1 MFVQQISEEVW
12 GGEAGKYRLLD
23 SDGNYVDKTPS
34 DTCMRVAKGLA
45 KIENEND
52 RDKYE
57 KEFYRIMSTGRFA
70 GGGRIMANIGSSE
83 YKKEVSPIN
92 CTVVRQIP
100 DSMSGIMETA
110 KQASLA
116 LKAGCGVGYDFST
129 IRPKGAY
136 VRGAGAETSGVISFM
151 KIFDSMCATVMSGG
165 GRRGAQMGCLD
176 IQHPE
181 VEAFITCKRQDGM
194 LRYFNL
200 SVLINDKFMNA
211 VEKDEQWDLWFWERT
226 NDESDEYTMI
236 EKDDIPFRHPDSTY
250 FKFSSDHSEVASSNC
265 TKDALF
271 KKKIF
276 KRIKASD
283 LFELIMKSTY
293 DFAEPG
299 FILIDRVN
307 SENNLWFCETIRATN
322 PCGEQPLAPNASCLL
337 GSMILPPY
345 VKNAFDN
352 KSSFDFLNFKKDI
365 RIASRQLDN
374 VVEVNNLPIPEMKE
388 QIRLKRRHGLG
399 FTGLG
404 STMNMLG
411 MKYGSEKSQDFAEKI
426 MLTIA
431 QETLLSNIEIAKEKG
446 CAPILDN
453 DESRSLVIKSGYMIR
468 LLETFEDKKDKI
480 VNDILKYG
488 LRWSHGTSIAP
499 TGTMSLTWG
508 QNCSNGIEPSFA
520 NSYVRNIRVSGKKT
534 KVQQEVFSYEYFIW
548 KQKFGDRELPDWW
561 SVTNDLSVEDHISIQ
576 SAVQKWC
583 DSSVSKT
590 ANVPTDYDFG
600 EFKKIYFNGWKSGLK
615 GVTTFRFNPEVFS
628 GVIVRKEDLES
639 TQYSFELEDGTSV
652 TVNGADTIEY
662 DGEQHNAANLFDA
675 LKESMYG
682 DM

>member
-1 MFVQQISEEVW
+1 MFVQRISEEIW
-12 GGEAGKYRLLD
+12 GGESGKYRLLD
-23 SDGNYVDKTPS
+23 FDGNQVDKTPG

-45 KIENEND
+45 MMEKEED
-52 RDKYE
+52 RGKFQE
-57 KEFYRIMSTGRFA
+57 EFYRIMSSGKFS
-70 GGGRIMANIGSSE
+70 GGGRIMANIGSGK

-110 KQASLA
+110 KQSSLA

-129 IRPKGAY
+129 IRPRGAY
-136 VRGAGAETSGVISFM
+136 VRGAGSETSGVISFM

-181 VEAFITCKRQDGM
+181 VESFITCKRQDGM

-200 SVLINDKFMNA
+200 SVLINDAFMNA
-211 VEKDEQWDLWFWERT
+211 VENDDKWDLWFWERS
-226 NDESDEYTMI
+226 DVDSDEYKLI
-236 EKDDIPFRHPDSTY
+236 GKDDIPFRHPEFNY
-250 FKFSSDHSEVASSNC
+250 FKFGSDHSEVVSGNC
-265 TKDALF
+265 TDETLF

-276 KRIKASD
+276 KRINAVD
-283 LFELIMKSTY
+283 LFDLIMKSTY

-299 FILIDRVN
+299 FILIDRIN

-345 VKNAFDN
+345 VKNPFLKN
-352 KSSFDFLNFKKDI
+352 SSFDFSSFKKDI
-365 RIASRQLDN
+365 RVANRQLDN
-374 VVEVNNLPIPEMKE
+374 VVEVNNLPIPEMRE
-388 QIRLKRRHGLG
+388 QILLKRRHGLG

-411 MKYGSEKSQDFAEKI
+411 MRYGSKKSQDFAEKI

-431 QETLLSNIEIAKEKG
+431 QETLLCNIEISKEKG
-446 CAPILDN
+446 CAPVFSSK
-453 DESRSLVIKSGYMIR
+453 ESRGLVMDSGYMSR
-468 LLETFEDKKDKI
+468 LLESLGKPQANIRKDI
-480 VNDILKYG
+480 MEHG

-508 QNCSNGIEPSFA
+508 NNCSNGIEPSFA
-520 NSYVRNIRVSGKKT
+520 NSYVRNIRVTGKKT

-548 KQKFGDRELPDWW
+548 KEKFGDKELPEWW

-576 SAVQKWC
+576 SSVQRWC

-590 ANVPTDYDFG
+590 ANVPTDYDFD
-600 EFKKIYFNGWKSGLK
+600 EFKKIYFDGWKSGLK

-639 TQYSFELEDGTSV
+639 TEYCFELEDGSSV
-652 TVNGADTIEY
+652 VAKGSDTIEY
-662 DGEQHNAANLFDA
+662 DGESHNAANLFDA